1 MLQIPPG
8 QILKALGPYEDLNR
22 QSALLANH
30 GSIHPDL
37 MMYLKCLTQT
47 GDTVYLPYST
57 RGRFYC
63 IASSR
68 SYSLNHVF
76 LLPNL
81 LRVAKLPVL
90 MRIVSGAK
98 PQITLPTT
106 NIVQLEEI
114 HRETIIL
121 GCTMVNNEP
130 ILLEINANSA
140 FSFVKALD
148 DRVLFKS
155 STYRR
160 MCQLCTIEG
169 DRWRQQIR
177 VAHHVIPKPP
187 KPVKSI
193 FPGEKSRPQS
203 ACNQSDRISVHSE
216 GINDQ
221 LTNKCKEVKR
231 FFPAVELLD
240 FLRHSYRG
248 NLFPKKFWMFRKAR
262 KFEIT
267 DKWDESIGP
276 GFDIL
281 KTYYTKYKGKKCLT
295 LKIRATKDLLMIK
308 GLEKSETK
316 PKKSKSNSDD
326 GYVTSCVDDESIYHS
341 IC

>member
-1 MLQIPPG
+1 
-8 QILKALGPYEDLNR
+8 
-22 QSALLANH
+22 
-30 GSIHPDL
+30 
-37 MMYLKCLTQT
+37 MMYLKCLTQA

-63 IASSR
+63 IASSK

-81 LRVAKLPVL
+81 LRVSKLPVL
-90 MRIVSGAK
+90 IRIVSGAK
-98 PQITLPTT
+98 PHVSLPCT
-106 NIVQLEEI
+106 NIVQLEEV

-140 FSFVKALD
+140 FSFVKAMD
-148 DRVLFKS
+148 DRVLLKS
-155 STYRR
+155 RTYRR
-160 MCQLCTIEG
+160 MCQLCTVEG

-177 VAHHVIPKPP
+177 VAHHIVPKPQKITKP
-187 KPVKSI
+187 KYSDM
-193 FPGEKSRPQS
+193 SRPAS
-203 ACNQSDRISVHSE
+203 VCDQSDKISVHSE
-216 GINDQ
+216 IVNTH
-221 LTNKCKEVKR
+221 TNKCKEVKR

-240 FLRHSYRG
+240 FLRHTYRG
-248 NLFPKKFWMFRKAR
+248 NIFPKKFWMFRKAR

-295 LKIRATKDLLMIK
+295 LKIRATKDLLMLK
-308 GLEKSETK
+308 GPEKSDA
-316 PKKSKSNSDD
+316 KKSRSNSDD
-326 GYVTSCVDDESIYHS
+326 GYVTSCIDEESIYHS